1 MDIREATKAFTAMDA
16 YGHHLTIPK
25 SAILHSVGDGS
36 GFMGRIGAEGLASFV
51 YLGSLYYV
59 RQDAIE
65 AITKPMSLTGRQRNT
80 RRHASEPHA
89 DAHGR

>member
-1 MDIREATKAFTAMDA
+1 MDIRETTEAFTAMDA
-16 YGHHLTIPK
+16 YGHPLSIPK

-59 RQDAIE
+59 RKDAIE
-65 AITKPMSLTGRQRNT
+65 TIMKPMSLTGRQRNT
-80 RRHASEPHA
+80 RRNASEPHA
-89 DAHGR
+89 ETHGR